1 MINTKYY
8 EEFQG
13 ENAVKIWIDE
23 GGEESGLLVWRGFF
37 EAVLEGCF
45 KKDFQKGGLVECY
58 YFQNG
63 FFDDTW
69 CMKSPEVVLHELTG
83 FDETQLKHLDKEIV
97 LKSKEIIQYLLFFVR
112 TATNLKQRIN
122 IEYI

>member
-1 MINTKYY
+1 MVNTKYY

-13 ENAVKIWIDE
+13 EDAVKIWMNE
-23 GGEESGLLVWRGFF
+23 GGKESGILVWRGFF
-37 EAVLEGCF
+37 EAILEGCF

-69 CMKSPEVVLHELTG
+69 CMKYPEVVLQELRG

-97 LKSKEIIQYLLFFVR
+97 LQSKEIVQCLLFFVH
-112 TATNLKQRIN
+112 AAVNLKQRIN

>member
-13 ENAVKIWIDE
+13 EDSVKIWIDE
-23 GGEESGLLVWRGFF
+23 GGEESGFLVWRGYF

-45 KKDFQKGGLVECY
+45 KTAFQKGGLVECY

-69 CMKSPEVVLHELTG
+69 CMKYPEVVLHELAC
-83 FDETQLKHLDKEIV
+83 FDETQLKHLDKKIV
-97 LKSKEIIQYLLFFVR
+97 LQSKEIVQHLLFFVNE
-112 TATNLKQRIN
+112 AANLQQRIN